1 MLSLQLVFVRVCSAN
16 AASENWLET
25 CLYGW
30 TKGRLAAHR
39 REHPPPRGGSRR
51 VISFRFASDR
61 RYLEPISLSG
71 SINQIANHNCMAGR
85 AHICQHADARRDKST
100 QN

>member
-1 MLSLQLVFVRVCSAN
+1 MVSLQLVFVSVCSAN
-16 AASENWLET
+16 AASENWPEALF
-25 CLYGW
+25 YGW
-30 TKGRLAAHR
+30 TKGRLAANR
-39 REHPPPRGGSRR
+39 REHPRPRGVSRR
-51 VISFRFASDR
+51 GISFRFASDR

-85 AHICQHADARRDKST
+85 AHICQHADARRDKSA